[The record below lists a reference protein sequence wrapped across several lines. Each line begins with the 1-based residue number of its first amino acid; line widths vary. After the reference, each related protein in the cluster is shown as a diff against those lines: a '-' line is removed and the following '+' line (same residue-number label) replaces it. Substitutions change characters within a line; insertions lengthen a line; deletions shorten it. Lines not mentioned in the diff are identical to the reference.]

1 MTIAKSILETLAEL
15 QEGYKDFN
23 EVTEEIQIRKID
35 FQMADTINADTH
47 KICTKIYRSFEELIV
62 DDEKKNTELDDL
74 AELLK
79 IIERRARIGH
89 SHNQSDDKKEK

>member
-15 QEGYKDFN
+15 QEGYKDFD

-47 KICTKIYRSFEELIV
+47 KICTKIYRSFEKLIV
-62 DDEKKNTELDDL
+62 DDEKKNTELDQL
-74 AELLK
+74 AEVLK

-89 SHNQSDDKKEK
+89 SHNQSDDKEEK